1 MDTKD
6 IQIFI
11 RSIETLAEISD
22 TTTTSSS
29 TNSSPDDSIKQ
40 QMLLKAEMSPI
51 GNALLDN
58 KKKFKHDV
66 KDVLLSK
73 EAKVLK
79 CDLGGS
85 PSVEKST
92 TIQLLKPI
100 MK

>member
-11 RSIETLAEISD
+11 RSIETLAEIND
-22 TTTTSSS
+22 TTTTSSR
-29 TNSSPDDSIKQ
+29 TNISPDDTINKTQ
-40 QMLLKAEMSPI
+40 LKAEMSPI

-73 EAKVLK
+73 EAKIQK

-85 PSVEKST
+85 PSMEKST